1 MPTASCLFSLLGLL
15 KNFPKNEEENE
26 KNWVSF
32 GLHSFRNLYSLG
44 TPVLF
49 FLWPRSYFSFHKK
62 QKPKQFVTPFFMGR
76 QCQAHRQLAILQT
89 GGEKLVE
96 YLEMY
101 LCIWGILCPL
111 PNTSIIQMPTDFD
124 RPPPPRCGISIGF
137 LVVLFLLI
145 FVFNSIFS
153 FISFFYIF
161 LPLWFHLHFT

>member
-1 MPTASCLFSLLGLL
+1 MKRRMKKLGKFRTPFLLEL
-15 KNFPKNEEENE
+15 
-26 KNWVSF
+26 V
-32 GLHSFRNLYSLG
+32 
-44 TPVLF
+44 
-49 FLWPRSYFSFHKK
+49 FLWHSSSILLVASFSFLKK

-153 FISFFYIF
+153 FISFFFIF
-161 LPLWFHLHFT
+161 SFLCGFICISLEHCIEAGSCWFLLLFSIFSD

>member
-1 MPTASCLFSLLGLL
+1 MGKFRTPFLLE
-15 KNFPKNEEENE
+15 F
-26 KNWVSF
+26 V
-32 GLHSFRNLYSLG
+32 
-44 TPVLF
+44 
-49 FLWPRSYFSFHKK
+49 FLWHSSSILLVASFSFLKK

-153 FISFFYIF
+153 FISFFFIF
-161 LPLWFHLHFT
+161 SFLCGFICISLEHCIEAGSCWFLLLFSIFSD